1 MEMDTISIKM
11 LKSIMPQE
19 FHFFGL
25 KLTKNGIKCILID
38 HQVVGQ
44 KEYLL
49 AIDSLFIS
57 N

>member
-25 KLTKNGIKCILID
+25 KLTKNGKKCILIG
-38 HQVVGQ
+38 HQGVVQ

-49 AIDSLFIS
+49 TIDSLFIC